1 MHLEVLDMKIK
12 INIGIK
18 KYYNRVKIGRI
29 FIRNIKYLVGF
40 TK

>member
-18 KYYNRVKIGRI
+18 KFLFQNALK
-29 FIRNIKYLVGF
+29 K
-40 TK
+40 KQKK